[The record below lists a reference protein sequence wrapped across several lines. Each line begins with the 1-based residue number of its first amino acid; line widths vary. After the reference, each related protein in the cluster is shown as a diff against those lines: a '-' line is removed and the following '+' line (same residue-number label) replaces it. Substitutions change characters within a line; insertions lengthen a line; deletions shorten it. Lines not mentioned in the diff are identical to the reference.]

1 MLGLLSIFFV
11 YSVAITIAVIVITIE
26 KDKYYRKFRA
36 LEDELKRIKSTQP
49 AAPAQTPSPVAA
61 PVPVQTPAPA
71 VQPQA
76 QPQQVFKPAPAPVPA
91 PLPVYT
97 QQTQSP
103 AHQKKSGLTAVG
115 VSFSVGVLLMVIAA
129 AVFISAT
136 WQTMPAVIKCQ
147 NNIGYSQNQRSDYKS
162 HNSVNERTGQE
173 SDQQY

>member
-49 AAPAQTPSPVAA
+49 AAPAQTPSPDAT

-76 QPQQVFKPAPAPVPA
+76 QQVFKPTPAPAPAPA

-136 WQTMPAVIKCQ
+136 WQTMPAGIKCV
-147 NNIGYSQNQRSDYKS
+147 ILAAVVAVVYGFSFFCRSAFFCL
-162 HNSVNERTGQE
+162 
-173 SDQQY
+173 